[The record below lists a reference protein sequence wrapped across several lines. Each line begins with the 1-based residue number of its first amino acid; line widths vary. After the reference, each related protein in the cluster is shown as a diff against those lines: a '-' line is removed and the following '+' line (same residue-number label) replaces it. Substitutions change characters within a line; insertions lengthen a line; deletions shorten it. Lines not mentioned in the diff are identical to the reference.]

1 MEDKKIKIPQ
11 WVFNLFI
18 TISLFSM
25 GFMFNTVVQSVAA
38 VESRANVRID
48 KLESKIAEI
57 NPLFMEIKER
67 LAGIEATLAVK
78 LGSSFK

>member
-1 MEDKKIKIPQ
+1 MEDKKIKTPQ

>member
-78 LGSSFK
+78 LGNSFK

>member
-1 MEDKKIKIPQ
+1 MEDKKIKTPQ

-78 LGSSFK
+78 LGNSFK